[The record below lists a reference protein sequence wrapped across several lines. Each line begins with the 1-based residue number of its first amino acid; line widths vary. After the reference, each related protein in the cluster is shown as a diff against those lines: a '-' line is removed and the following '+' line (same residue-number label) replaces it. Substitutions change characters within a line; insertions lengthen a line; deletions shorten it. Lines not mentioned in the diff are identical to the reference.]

1 MKKNTFYT
9 VALLFAG
16 AILTACSG
24 GDDMTSD
31 ITPDPQPSVE
41 ADVVELSGSLEIN
54 GSTTRTIEEN
64 GYGTWEVGD
73 QFAIYYLKAN
83 GAHATAIATV
93 NSVTYIDY
101 SYYANF
107 TATLYS
113 PESGYTRVK
122 LVYPASAHDGQ
133 GGFKTDAFMTQDGTV
148 DCVNRKGL
156 DIQSLEANMRVEGT
170 NAAIYTRLD
179 QPARMEPEVCLYRLV
194 LKNSNNNNINAT
206 KLEISDGTHNYTI
219 KPAAATS
226 NFFIAMLPIE
236 NANFTFKASSTD
248 EGTIYTKQNVT
259 LSTCTSANVGHVIL
273 EDGNIY
279 EFGYGSGITYNA
291 SYNNK
296 TLYKGRRYS
305 QDLKFPAISPVAMIA
320 YVKGDNEG
328 SVETGTSYR
337 GLAIAMN
344 DVMSTYNPLTCA
356 WCSKQSAD
364 CTSNDE
370 DNVTDAT
377 VACNTKNGISMTASL
392 VSHSD
397 GSTHNHYAANAA
409 HSYNKQRPDG
419 TSEWFLPS
427 VGQWQLITW
436 GLVSKATGTSYTTPI
451 TTVLSDE
458 NEIVSKINSVLNSAG
473 AASFYDCHWLSTE
486 CSDDNAWSI
495 AANGYAFKHD
505 KMYSGSRIRPVI
517 AF

>member
-9 VALLFAG
+9 VVLLLAG
-16 AILTACSG
+16 AVMSACSG

-54 GSTTRTIEEN
+54 GSMTRTVDEN
-64 GYGTWEVGD
+64 GSGTWEVGD
-73 QFAIYYLKAN
+73 QFAIYYLKAS

-93 NSVTYIDY
+93 NSVTSENYR
-101 SYYANF
+101 SYANF

-113 PESGYTRVK
+113 PETGYTDVK
-122 LVYPASAHDGQ
+122 LVYPLSAYDGK
-133 GGFKTDAFMTQDGTV
+133 GGFKTEALMMQDGTV
-148 DCVNRKGL
+148 DCVNQKGL
-156 DIQSLEANMRVEGT
+156 DIESLEATLSVEGT
-170 NAAIYTRLD
+170 NAKLYTNNTSM
-179 QPARMEPEVCLYRLV
+179 QPQVCLYRLW
-194 LKNSNNNNINAT
+194 LKNSNNKYFNAT

-219 KPAAATS
+219 TPAAATS
-226 NFFIAMLPIE
+226 TFFIAMLPIE

-279 EFGYGSGITYNA
+279 EVGYGSGVTYNA

-305 QDLKFPAISPVAMIA
+305 QDLKFPATSPVAMIA

-344 DVMSTYNPLTCA
+344 DVMSTYYPLTCA

-370 DNVTDAT
+370 DNVIDAT

-473 AASFYDCHWLSTE
+473 AVSFYDCHWLSTE

-495 AANGYAFKHD
+495 AANGYAFKHE